1 MGHSLWLRTLGTS
14 GTGEALV
21 EKQALLHHV
30 EAASLCIRKNVKKYV
45 ETIRQKSRYC
55 VTNQIFWPP

>member
-1 MGHSLWLRTLGTS
+1 MVEDPGDQWNWGSTS
-14 GTGEALV
+14 

-30 EAASLCIRKNVKKYV
+30 EAASLCIRKNVKYV
-45 ETIRQKSRYC
+45 ERIRQKSRYC